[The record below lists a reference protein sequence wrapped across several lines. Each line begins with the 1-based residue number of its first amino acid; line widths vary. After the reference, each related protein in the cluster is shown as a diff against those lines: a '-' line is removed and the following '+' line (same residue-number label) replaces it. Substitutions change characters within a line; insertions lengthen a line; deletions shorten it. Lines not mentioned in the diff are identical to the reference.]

1 MAKMTES
8 VERTAVSPQVASALH
23 NAGKPIVLEYKS
35 KKKKKKRYS
44 KGLGDFQRVE
54 GRLSRV
60 NRRVAKAIAKGA
72 STYEKERK
80 RSAGKKKDGAIRDFV
95 PNLGEAMSASLREA
109 SSVPADV
116 AEAVNTKGAR
126 RLLRNQ
132 LRMISGPL
140 RVGR

>member
-1 MAKMTES
+1 MTES
-8 VERTAVSPQVASALH
+8 TDRTAVSPQAASTLR
-23 NAGKPIVLEYKS
+23 NAGQPIVLEYKS

-44 KGLGDFQRVE
+44 KGLRDFQRVE

-60 NRRVAKAIAKGA
+60 NRRIANAMAEGA
-72 STYEKERK
+72 ATYEKERK
-80 RSAGKKKDGAIRDFV
+80 RSARKKKDGAIRDFV

-109 SSVPADV
+109 SSVPIDV
-116 AEAVNTKGAR
+116 AEALNTKSAR

-132 LRMISGPL
+132 LRLIAGPL

>member
-1 MAKMTES
+1 MTES
-8 VERTAVSPQVASALH
+8 TDRTAVSPQAASTLR
-23 NAGKPIVLEYKS
+23 NAGQPIVLEYKS
-35 KKKKKKRYS
+35 KKKKKKKRYS

-60 NRRVAKAIAKGA
+60 NRRIAKAVAEGA

-80 RSAGKKKDGAIRDFV
+80 RSARKKKDGAIRDFA

-109 SSVPADV
+109 SSVPVDV
-116 AEAVNTKGAR
+116 ANALNTKSTR

-132 LRMISGPL
+132 IRLIAGPL

>member
-1 MAKMTES
+1 MTES
-8 VERTAVSPQVASALH
+8 TDRTAVSPQAAITLR
-23 NAGKPIVLEYKS
+23 NAGQPIVLEYKS
-35 KKKKKKRYS
+35 RKKKKRRYS
-44 KGLGDFQRVE
+44 RGLGDFQRVE

-60 NRRVAKAIAKGA
+60 NRRIAKAMAEGA

-80 RSAGKKKDGAIRDFV
+80 KSARKKKDGAIRDFV

-109 SSVPADV
+109 SSVPVDV
-116 AEAVNTKGAR
+116 ANAINTKSAR

-132 LRMISGPL
+132 LRMIAGPL

>member
-1 MAKMTES
+1 MTES
-8 VERTAVSPQVASALH
+8 TDRTAVSPQAANTLR
-23 NAGKPIVLEYKS
+23 NAGQPIVLEYKS

-60 NRRVAKAIAKGA
+60 NRRIANAMAEGA
-72 STYEKERK
+72 ATYEKERK
-80 RSAGKKKDGAIRDFV
+80 RSARKKKDGAIRDFV

-109 SSVPADV
+109 SSVPIDV
-116 AEAVNTKGAR
+116 AEALNTKSTR

-132 LRMISGPL
+132 LRLIAGPL

>member
-1 MAKMTES
+1 MTES
-8 VERTAVSPQVASALH
+8 TDRTAVSPQAANTLR
-23 NAGKPIVLEYKS
+23 NAGQPIVLEYKS

-44 KGLGDFQRVE
+44 KGLRDFQRVE

-60 NRRVAKAIAKGA
+60 NRRIANAMAEGA
-72 STYEKERK
+72 ATYEKERK
-80 RSAGKKKDGAIRDFV
+80 RSARKKKDGAIRDFV

-109 SSVPADV
+109 SSVPIDV
-116 AEAVNTKGAR
+116 AEALNTKSAR

-132 LRMISGPL
+132 LRLIAGPL